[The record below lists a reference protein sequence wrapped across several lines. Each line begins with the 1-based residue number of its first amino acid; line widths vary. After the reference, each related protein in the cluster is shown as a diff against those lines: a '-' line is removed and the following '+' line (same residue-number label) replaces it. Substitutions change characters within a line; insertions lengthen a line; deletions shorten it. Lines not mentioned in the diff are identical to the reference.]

1 MNRIYLDHNATTPP
15 SAAAIDRMGAILREE
30 FGNPSSVHHFGQRAK
45 AALDE
50 ARTQVAALLGA
61 DPSEIV
67 FTGSGTEG
75 DNIAIRGIAEALEVT
90 GRKHIITTSIEHE
103 AVLNTVKAL
112 ARRGW
117 RTTNDSSSIAISL
130 SKISRSRAGLS
141 LAGSKQP
148 RMQAL
153 LRISGLRPFQ

>member
-1 MNRIYLDHNATTPP
+1 MSRIYLDHNATTPP
-15 SAAAIDRMGAILREE
+15 SVATVDRMSAVLREE

-50 ARTQVAALLGA
+50 ARSQVAALLGA

-75 DNIAIRGIAEALEVT
+75 DNIAIRGVAEALEVT
-90 GRKHIITTSIEHE
+90 GRKHIIASSIEHE

-112 ARRGW
+112 ARRG
-117 RTTNDSSSIAISL
+117 
-130 SKISRSRAGLS
+130 
-141 LAGSKQP
+141 
-148 RMQAL
+148 
-153 LRISGLRPFQ
+153 

>member
-1 MNRIYLDHNATTPP
+1 MSRIYLDHNATTPP
-15 SAAAIDRMGAILREE
+15 SVATVDRMSAVLREE

-50 ARTQVAALLGA
+50 ARSQVAALLGA

-75 DNIAIRGIAEALEVT
+75 DNIAIRGVAEALEVT
-90 GRKHIITTSIEHE
+90 GRKHIIASSIEHE

-117 RTTNDSSSIAISL
+117 RTTLLPVDASGIVSPDELNKALADDTALVSIMHANNEIG
-130 SKISRSRAGLS
+130 I
-141 LAGSKQP
+141 
-148 RMQAL
+148 
-153 LRISGLRPFQ
+153 I